1 MALPAAEIINETM
14 WVVYYAISKKSSKF
28 VVNGIEVN
36 ESFWVNAFSSKDKLT
51 GSLKTL
57 GISSDLSG
65 MSYEVRNID
74 SKMTEKDATSYF
86 VKNKWHEALKSQV
99 SKFVSNPKFTFLS
112 RLSIVR
118 QSDFYDQSGLTDF
131 LKKVWNTFKFSGTFD
146 RWNPAD
152 VWFYNANA
160 IKEIKS
166 YLKACS
172 VYKPETR
179 TLPPRVQK
187 TLALEDVLGLN
198 RLFVKLYEE
207 KKLVPVSLKK
217 STLYKA
223 EFSFRI
229 GLVNVP
235 QDDLG
240 RPAPP
245 KVTKKQMPIKKS
257 GSSAIVGGAAGS
269 SGVNLKYD
277 IEIDQ
282 VEYDMNGTKK
292 YVREYDYIGYNEKG
306 KTLGVK
312 KERQFE
318 SAQGGSLGLDLAEKV
333 LYTASGS
340 RAIRDVRDRVFD
352 KSLSSDIFS
361 RGKMIGKEY
370 QDKLANAF
378 DYISEMAKELDP
390 SIKDSKIKFAVAE
403 SNNKSYIKDKQ
414 VLEEIQ
420 NKLEIALSI
429 DKSGI
434 SDELILDLW
443 AAITSKG
450 ITNRRDYEKLVE
462 RIGKSKLEK
471 SRKKGQKQLS
481 QKEADTAAKQAL
493 SATIVGDKSKIP
505 GSFHVKLY

>member
-28 VVNGIEVN
+28 IVNGIEVN
-36 ESFWVNAFSSKDKLT
+36 ESFWVNTFSSKEKLS
-51 GSLKTL
+51 GALKAL
-57 GISSDLSG
+57 GILSDLSN
-65 MSYEVRNID
+65 MSYEIKNID

-99 SKFVSNPKFTFLS
+99 SKFISNPKFSFIS
-112 RLSIVR
+112 KLSITR
-118 QSDFYDQSGLTDF
+118 QSDFYDDSGLNDF
-131 LKKVWNTFKFSGTFD
+131 LKKVWSIFKFTGTFD

-152 VWFYNANA
+152 VWFYGPNS
-160 IKEIKS
+160 IKEIKD
-166 YLKACS
+166 YLKVCS
-172 VYKPETR
+172 VYKPETKS
-179 TLPPRVQK
+179 LPPRVQK
-187 TLALEDVLGLN
+187 NLALEDILGLN
-198 RLFVKLYEE
+198 KLFVKLFDE
-207 KKLVPVSLKK
+207 KKLAPISLKK

-223 EFSFRI
+223 EYSFRI

-235 QDDLG
+235 QNDLG

-245 KVTKKQMPIKKS
+245 KVTKKQIPIKTS

-282 VEYDMNGTKK
+282 VEYDMKGTKK

-318 SAQGGSLGLDLAEKV
+318 SAQGGSLGMDLAEKV

-340 RAIRDVRDRVFD
+340 RAIKQIRDNVFNQ
-352 KSLSSDIFS
+352 SLSPDVLSKG
-361 RGKMIGKEY
+361 RMIGKDY
-370 QDKLANAF
+370 QDKLSNAF
-378 DYISEMAKELDP
+378 EYISEMAKNLDP
-390 SIKDSKIKFAVAE
+390 SIKNAKIKFAVAE
-403 SNNKSYIKDKQ
+403 SNNKSFVKDKNI
-414 VLEEIQ
+414 LEEIQ
-420 NKLEIALSI
+420 NKLEIAIAI
-429 DKSGI
+429 DKSNM

-443 AAITSKG
+443 SAITSKG
-450 ITNRRDYEKLVE
+450 ITNRKDYERLVE
-462 RIGKSKLEK
+462 RIGKGKLEK
-471 SRKKGQKQLS
+471 SKKKGQTRLTQS
-481 QKEADTAAKQAL
+481 EADEQAKQSL
-493 SATIVGDKSKIP
+493 SATIVGDKTKIP

>member
-36 ESFWVNAFSSKDKLT
+36 ENFWVNAFSSKDKLS
-51 GSLKTL
+51 GSLKAL

-65 MSYEVRNID
+65 MSYEIKNID
-74 SKMTEKDATSYF
+74 SKMLEKDAIAYF

-99 SKFVSNPKFTFLS
+99 SKFISNPKFSFIS
-112 RLSIVR
+112 RLNVIR

-131 LKKVWNTFKFSGTFD
+131 LKKVWNIFKFSGTFD

-152 VWFYNANA
+152 VWFYSDSSIN
-160 IKEIKS
+160 EIKS

-172 VYKPETR
+172 VYKPEIKFVS
-179 TLPPRVQK
+179 PRVQK
-187 TLALEDVLGLN
+187 NLALEDVLGLN
-198 RLFVKLYEE
+198 KLFIKLYDE
-207 KKLVPVSLKK
+207 KKLVPISLKK

-223 EFSFRI
+223 EYSFRL

-235 QDDLG
+235 QNDLG
-240 RPAPP
+240 RPSPP
-245 KVTKKQMPIKKS
+245 KVTKQQIPIKKS
-257 GSSAIVGGAAGS
+257 GNSAIVGGAAGS

-282 VEYDMNGTKK
+282 VEYDMKGTKK

-318 SAQGGSLGLDLAEKV
+318 SAQGGSLGMDLAEKV

-340 RAIRDVRDRVFD
+340 RSIREVRDRVFNQ
-352 KSLSSDIFS
+352 SLSTDIIS
-361 RGKMIGKEY
+361 KGKMIGKEY
-370 QDKLANAF
+370 EDKLANAF

-390 SIKDSKIKFAVAE
+390 SIKNSKIKFAVAE
-403 SNNKSYIKDKQ
+403 SNNKSYVKDKKI
-414 VLEEIQ
+414 LEEIQ

-471 SRKKGQKQLS
+471 SKKKGQKQLT

-493 SATIVGDKSKIP
+493 SATIVGDKTKIP

>member
-14 WVVYYAISKKSSKF
+14 WVVYYAIAKKSSNF
-28 VVNGIEVN
+28 VVNGVQVDER
-36 ESFWVNAFSSKDKLT
+36 FWVNAFSSGGKLS
-51 GSLKTL
+51 GALKTL
-57 GISSDLSG
+57 GISSSLSQ

-74 SKMTEKDATSYF
+74 SKMTEKDAVSYF

-99 SKFVSNPKFTFLS
+99 LKFSSNPKFSFISKLG
-112 RLSIVR
+112 IIR
-118 QSDFYDQSGLTDF
+118 QSDFYDQSGLSDF
-131 LKKVWNTFKFSGTFD
+131 LKKVWSVFKFSGTFD

-152 VWFYNANA
+152 VWFYNSVS

-166 YLKACS
+166 YLKLCS
-172 VYKPETR
+172 VYKSETR
-179 TLPPRVQK
+179 FLPLRVQK
-187 TLALEDVLGLN
+187 NLALEDVIGLN
-198 RLFVKLYEE
+198 RLFVRLYDE
-207 KKLVPVSLKK
+207 KKLVPISLKK

-223 EFSFRI
+223 EFSFRL

-282 VEYDMNGTKK
+282 VEYDMKGTKK
-292 YVREYDYIGYNEKG
+292 YIREYDYIGYNEKG

-312 KERQFE
+312 KERKFE
-318 SAQGGSLGLDLAEKV
+318 SAQGGSLGMDLAEKV

-340 RAIRDVRDRVFD
+340 RAIKDIRDKVFD
-352 KSLSSDIFS
+352 QSLSSDILS
-361 RGKMIGKEY
+361 KGKMIGKEY
-370 QDKLANAF
+370 QDKLSNAF
-378 DYISEMAKELDP
+378 DYISQMAKELDP
-390 SIKDSKIKFAVAE
+390 SIKNSKIKFAVAE
-403 SNNKSYIKDKQ
+403 SNNKNYVQDKK

-420 NKLEIALSI
+420 NKLEIALAI
-429 DKSGI
+429 DKSNI

-450 ITNRRDYEKLVE
+450 ITNRKDYERLVE
-462 RIGKSKLEK
+462 RIGKGKLEK
-471 SRKKGQKQLS
+471 SRKKGQKRLT
-481 QKEADTAAKQAL
+481 QKEADEQAKQSL
-493 SATIVGDKSKIP
+493 SATIVGDKKKIP